1 MGPDS
6 AFHRALEKFSDVAV
20 IAAIMVVCCLVVVPG
35 GRAIRSSYRVWL
47 LDPPHPIRT
56 FIRGLREPG
65 GAVSWWW
72 GFTLVIHILALIEW
86 LAIDHFAVRTGI
98 LSGLLVI
105 YAISAW
111 YVPLASYVGNGVI
124 ETFRTSIGFST
135 RHPLRTS
142 GVIITAI
149 AVWVLI
155 LALIPHSLFFG
166 FLIIG
171 VGQYLCILLTSPLCG
186 GDLLGGT
193 ECGARG

>member
-20 IAAIMVVCCLVVVPG
+20 VAAIMVACCLVVVPG

-47 LDPPHPIRT
+47 LDSPHPIRT

-86 LAIDHFAVRTGI
+86 LAIDHFAVRSGI
-98 LSGLLVI
+98 LSGILMV

-111 YVPLASYVGNGVI
+111 YVPLASCAGTGVV
-124 ETFRTSIGFST
+124 ETFRSSVGLSI
-135 RHPLRTS
+135 RHPIRTC
-142 GVIITAI
+142 GVLITAI
-149 AVWVLI
+149 VVWVLI

-171 VGQYLCILLTSPLCG
+171 IGQYLAASFVTPLLGCN
-186 GDLLGGT
+186 LLGGK
-193 ECGARG
+193 